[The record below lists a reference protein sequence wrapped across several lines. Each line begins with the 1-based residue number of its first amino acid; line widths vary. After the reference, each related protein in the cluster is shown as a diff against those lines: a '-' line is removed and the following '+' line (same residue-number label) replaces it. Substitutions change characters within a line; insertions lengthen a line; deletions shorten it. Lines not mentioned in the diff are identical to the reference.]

1 MLETILEKYTI
12 EVVVNR
18 TKISR
23 KNLEKLK
30 DKNFEGFTRPQALG
44 FIRILER
51 EFDESFDDLKAELDT
66 WFKDVPSVSSEP
78 IFVREERVEE
88 GGSKKW
94 IVVVLVL
101 LLLGLGGYLFQKE
114 FGVGSDT
121 NVTAGEVS
129 TTPTPAQGEGASSP
143 QRPQKA
149 QESAHAPAASA
160 EAFVP
165 ESVEKGDESAAAEEV
180 KEENLSA
187 PEPAP
192 QEEQEAFV
200 PLENVALTPVVKL
213 WFGTIDLKTKKR
225 TAKVTANP
233 YEIESRGKRL
243 LVTGHG
249 RFEISD
255 AFGNLFKFN
264 DAKKHYFL
272 IDDGMV
278 KEITAAEFRRLNGG
292 KGW

>member
-12 EVVVNR
+12 EVVINR

-30 DKNFEGFTRPQALG
+30 EKNFEGFTRPQALG

-51 EFDESFDDLKAELDT
+51 EFDENFDDLKAELDA
-66 WFKDVPSVSSEP
+66 WFKERPTSVAEP
-78 IFVREERVEE
+78 IFVREEPLER
-88 GGSKKW
+88 GGAPTRW
-94 IVVVLVL
+94 IVGGLVVL
-101 LLLGLGGYLFQKE
+101 LLLLGGYLFRKE
-114 FGVGSDT
+114 FVSHSDENRT
-121 NVTAGEVS
+121 IENVVAEAPEAAANG
-129 TTPTPAQGEGASSP
+129 
-143 QRPQKA
+143 K
-149 QESAHAPAASA
+149 APAASETDGA
-160 EAFVP
+160 SVRPPAEKSEAFVP
-165 ESVEKGDESAAAEEV
+165 DAGATETEEQASAV
-180 KEENLSA
+180 
-187 PEPAP
+187 P
-192 QEEQEAFV
+192 QEENVTAPVAEEEPEAFV

-233 YEIESRGKRL
+233 YEIESRGKKL
-243 LVTGHG
+243 VVTGHG

>member
-1 MLETILEKYTI
+1 MLETILEKYSI

-23 KNLEKLK
+23 KNLEKLRE
-30 DKNFEGFTRPQALG
+30 KNFEGLTRPQAYG
-44 FIRILER
+44 FVRILER
-51 EFDESFDDLKAELDT
+51 EFGENFDDLKAEVDA
-66 WFKDVPSVSSEP
+66 WFKDLPSNPEP
-78 IFVREERVEE
+78 IFLKEEKIEE
-88 GGSKKW
+88 GTSKKW
-94 IVVVLVL
+94 ILLGLVIAVL
-101 LLLGLGGYLFQKE
+101 LLGGYVLKKE
-114 FGVGSDT
+114 FLSHPDENRTVEKKSLQ
-121 NVTAGEVS
+121 
-129 TTPTPAQGEGASSP
+129 TPA
-143 QRPQKA
+143 
-149 QESAHAPAASA
+149 APASAADVRAPVPVEKKQEAAA

-165 ESVEKGDESAAAEEV
+165 PAEENPAATEPAAAEENV
-180 KEENLSA
+180 TQAAEET
-187 PEPAP
+187 
-192 QEEQEAFV
+192 EEQEAFV

-225 TAKVTANP
+225 RAKVTASP
-233 YEIESRGKRL
+233 YEIESRGKKL

-278 KEITAAEFRRLNGG
+278 KEISSEEFRRLNGG